1 MPWGEYNCGSRPLK
15 TTRSKPDSTPK
26 TTAAK
31 RCTKVFIGVL
41 RVQKDRVVTIF
52 LFSGHRLSI
61 LPAAQPRCVSVVHL
75 FRTREGRIASRT
87 YYPSDVARFADHAT
101 SRNARAHAV
110 RYEP

>member
-61 LPAAQPRCVSVVHL
+61 LPAAQPRCVSVVHP
-75 FRTREGRIASRT
+75 FRNPLLATPSLLLYSPACHWDPGRRT
-87 YYPSDVARFADHAT
+87 WPRRD
-101 SRNARAHAV
+101 
-110 RYEP
+110 